1 VRGETLER
9 SMAAILRMDLHRR
22 FRDPCSAR
30 LPEGGPSLRR
40 RGRPRDRRRRGGR
53 RVLRVHGVTRQIVED
68 RAVGPLV
75 AVAVRGEM
83 LERPMAAMV

>member
-1 VRGETLER
+1 
-9 SMAAILRMDLHRR
+9 
-22 FRDPCSAR
+22 
-30 LPEGGPSLRR
+30 
-40 RGRPRDRRRRGGR
+40 
-53 RVLRVHGVTRQIVED
+53 VLRVHGVTRQIVED